1 MELAGLYE
9 GKLGGLCLLYL
20 LVTLAHGKFTNQL
33 FILGLDFIE
42 PAHAQDSPNQFDS
55 PFA

>member
-1 MELAGLYE
+1 MRVSRWA
-9 GKLGGLCLLYL
+9 GGLCPLYL